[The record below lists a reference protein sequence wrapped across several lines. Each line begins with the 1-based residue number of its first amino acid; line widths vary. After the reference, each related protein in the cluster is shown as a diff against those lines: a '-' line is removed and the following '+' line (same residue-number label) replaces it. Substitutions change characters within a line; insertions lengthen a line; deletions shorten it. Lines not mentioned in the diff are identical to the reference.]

1 MGLLLAIKSKGSAPA
16 FGVGTVSVGP
26 GSPLA
31 TSGKVAAAEP
41 TQTGWDRSYQSFGHS
56 AKLAGQGR
64 VLDDATMTTD
74 HPQKIT
80 FGEMRASGVRD
91 VLVYCRDHHCSHH
104 VRISADFWPD
114 HLRLSDIEDR
124 FVCRVC
130 GKRGA
135 DIRPDFPQGRMG
147 TA

>member
-1 MGLLLAIKSKGSAPA
+1 
-16 FGVGTVSVGP
+16 
-26 GSPLA
+26 
-31 TSGKVAAAEP
+31 
-41 TQTGWDRSYQSFGHS
+41 
-56 AKLAGQGR
+56 
-64 VLDDATMTTD
+64 MTPD

-80 FGEMRASGVRD
+80 FGEMRASGVHD

-104 VRISADFWPD
+104 IRISTDFWPD

-135 DIRPDFPQGRMG
+135 DIRPDFPQGHMG
-147 TA
+147 TG

>member
-1 MGLLLAIKSKGSAPA
+1 MTPY
-16 FGVGTVSVGP
+16 
-26 GSPLA
+26 PL
-31 TSGKVAAAEP
+31 
-41 TQTGWDRSYQSFGHS
+41 
-56 AKLAGQGR
+56 
-64 VLDDATMTTD
+64 
-74 HPQKIT
+74 KIT
-80 FGEMRASGVRD
+80 FGEMRASGARD

-104 VRISADFWPD
+104 IRISADVWPD

-147 TA
+147 TDARR

>member
-1 MGLLLAIKSKGSAPA
+1 
-16 FGVGTVSVGP
+16 
-26 GSPLA
+26 
-31 TSGKVAAAEP
+31 
-41 TQTGWDRSYQSFGHS
+41 
-56 AKLAGQGR
+56 
-64 VLDDATMTTD
+64 MTADD

-91 VLVYCRDHHCSHH
+91 VLVYCRDHRCSHH
-104 VRISADFWPD
+104 IAISADLWPD

-147 TA
+147 TG

>member
-1 MGLLLAIKSKGSAPA
+1 
-16 FGVGTVSVGP
+16 
-26 GSPLA
+26 
-31 TSGKVAAAEP
+31 
-41 TQTGWDRSYQSFGHS
+41 
-56 AKLAGQGR
+56 
-64 VLDDATMTTD
+64 MTTDD

-80 FGEMRASGVRD
+80 FGELRSSGVRD

-104 VRISADFWPD
+104 IRISADFWPD

-147 TA
+147 IG

>member
-1 MGLLLAIKSKGSAPA
+1 
-16 FGVGTVSVGP
+16 
-26 GSPLA
+26 
-31 TSGKVAAAEP
+31 
-41 TQTGWDRSYQSFGHS
+41 
-56 AKLAGQGR
+56 
-64 VLDDATMTTD
+64 MTTD

-104 VRISADFWPD
+104 IRISADFWPD

-135 DIRPDFPQGRMG
+135 DIRRTFVLVYCRDHHCSHCVRISADFWPDHLRLSDIEEQVRVPGLRQARRSRTRLKRMRPSPNDPAGR
-147 TA
+147 